1 MSTLGLFITR
11 RIRRRKLMG
20 RSIFPVRQE
29 HFCDAYCSVGE
40 WEASLDDEKIS
51 VSCLAS
57 IKSAVFPS
65 FQFLWSKAH
74 ASYKGLDRIFW
85 NRMVTVHESR
95 TVTKKAFRMAFK
107 QKTLACFDGFLSLF
121 MK

>member
-11 RIRRRKLMG
+11 RIRRRKLVG
-20 RSIFPVRQE
+20 RSLFPVRQE
-29 HFCDAYCSVGE
+29 HFCDAYCSVDE
-40 WEASLDDEKIS
+40 WDTAFEEEKGP
-51 VSCLAS
+51 VGYLGP
-57 IKSAVFPS
+57 IKEVVFPS
-65 FQFLWSKAH
+65 LQFLWGKAY

-95 TVTKKAFRMAFK
+95 TLTRKVFRKAFK
-107 QKTLACFDGFLSLF
+107 QKALACFDGFLALF